1 MTTIFNRGLY
11 FATRDIVQGRRANVG
26 GNTGA
31 LAQDELN
38 SITDH
43 QSHLFPLEK
52 QARAA
57 LPLEPSDS

>member
-1 MTTIFNRGLY
+1 M
-11 FATRDIVQGRRANVG
+11 QGRRANVG

-43 QSHLFPLEK
+43 QSHLFPSEK